1 MVRFGQTSPDTAG
14 SASVPEWAGIGTTT
28 LRELAVDPGP
38 GRPLLLDHHVLVL
51 VTVGHGTYEVDFR
64 TYQCRPGTLILVRPG
79 QLIRADGPSGL
90 DAVVVCWTGD
100 ALARLA
106 PDGGTGVPFG
116 AVHWQ
121 LAGEDQDAV
130 INEVSQLV
138 VDCQRHGGGP
148 LAAELLRHQ
157 LAVLLLR
164 LALLPAGPAAVPS
177 ATRPVPTAPV
187 PASARQTNAEST
199 DTYRRLRRE
208 IEEHY
213 RSSRRVEDYAAR
225 LGCSVRTLTR
235 ACLAATGRSAKQLVD
250 DRVTL
255 QARRLLAA
263 TDEPIADV
271 GRRLGF
277 PEPTNFGRFFQR
289 EVGQSPGNF
298 RAGLDRGD
306 PHAGRG
312 TGVALGG
319 AGPSPLAGIGAAG
332 GNGAGGAGAGSGGA
346 GSGGAGSGG
355 GGNGAGS
362 GGGSGASGQQRVP
375 GQRPVGPGPLVGS
388 PKHAS
393 VFG

>member
-14 SASVPEWAGIGTTT
+14 SAPVPGWAGIGTTT
-28 LRELAVDPGP
+28 LRELSVDPGRR
-38 GRPLLLDHHVLVL
+38 RPVLLDHHVLIL

-79 QLIRADGPSGL
+79 QLVRADGSTGL
-90 DAVVVCWTGD
+90 DAVVICWAGD
-100 ALARLA
+100 ALARVSS
-106 PDGGTGVPFG
+106 DGASGHPFG
-116 AVHWQ
+116 ATHWQ

-164 LALLPAGPAAVPS
+164 LALLPDLEAGAEAPAANS
-177 ATRPVPTAPV
+177 ETT
-187 PASARQTNAEST
+187 T
-199 DTYRRLRRE
+199 TYRRLRRE

-213 RSSRRVEDYAAR
+213 RTSRRVEDYAAR

-250 DRVTL
+250 DRVAL

-263 TDEPIADV
+263 TEEPIADV
-271 GRRLGF
+271 GRTLGF

-289 EVGQSPGNF
+289 EVGQSPGTF
-298 RAGLDRGD
+298 RAGLDRAIPIDGS
-306 PHAGRG
+306 PTG
-312 TGVALGG
+312 TGPAHGTPIGG
-319 AGPSPLAGIGAAG
+319 GPSDGAPIGGSSIGARPPAAG
-332 GNGAGGAGAGSGGA
+332 SGTGGGTGPGTGADGSGGA
-346 GSGGAGSGG
+346 GIGTGQP
-355 GGNGAGS
+355 
-362 GGGSGASGQQRVP
+362 GQQRVP
-375 GQRPVGPGPLVGS
+375 GQRPVASAPLVAM
-388 PKHAS
+388 PPHAH
-393 VFG
+393 VRT